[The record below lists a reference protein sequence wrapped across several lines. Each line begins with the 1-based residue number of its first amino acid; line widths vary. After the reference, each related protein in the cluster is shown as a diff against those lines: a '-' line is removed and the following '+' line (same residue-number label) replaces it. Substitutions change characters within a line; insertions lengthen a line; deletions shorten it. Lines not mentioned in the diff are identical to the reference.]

1 MVTTPPAAPRAGAL
15 LALVGIVLVALN
27 LRTAVAVFSP
37 IVDQIGRDVPL
48 DTVSIGVLGALP
60 PVCFALFGLLAPAIS
75 RRLGLELTVVVGLA
89 AMIAGHLVRAGS
101 SHVVVFGVGTILA
114 LAGMGLGNVLLP
126 PLVKKYFPG
135 RIGPLTSVTTVMM
148 SISTGVPSLVAAPL
162 ADGAGWR
169 VAIGTWAL
177 VAVVALVPWV
187 ALLVEHHRHARRE
200 RAAALAGADR
210 VEEAPAA
217 VTGRVFRS
225 PVAWAL
231 VGIQA
236 ASSFNAYAM
245 FAWLPALLQD
255 TAGQS
260 PVASGALLAVFGFM
274 GLPAAIVM
282 PILAARMRNVGILIQ
297 VGVLFFVVGYVG
309 LLVAPA
315 AAPLL
320 WVAAAGSGPL
330 LFPLVFVLINLR
342 TRTHGGVVAL
352 SGFVQGIGYSIGALG
367 PLLFGILHEATG
379 GWTVPLLMLFS
390 LVAVASASGFYL
402 ARPRMLE
409 DTWDRAARDE
419 AARVR

>member
-1 MVTTPPAAPRAGAL
+1 VVTTTPAAPRAGAL

-37 IVDQIGRDVPL
+37 IVDEIGRDVPL
-48 DTVSIGVLGALP
+48 DSVSIGVLGALP

-75 RRLGLELTVVVGLA
+75 RRLGLELTVVVGLV
-89 AMIAGHLVRAGS
+89 AMVVGHLLRAGS
-101 SHVVVFGVGTILA
+101 DAVVVFGVGTVLS

-135 RIGPLTSVTTVMM
+135 RIGPLTSLTTVML

-162 ADGAGWR
+162 ADSAGWR
-169 VAIGTWAL
+169 VAIGAWAA
-177 VAVVALVPWV
+177 VAVVALVP
-187 ALLVEHHRHARRE
+187 HRRDTRRE
-200 RAAALAGADR
+200 REAAAALDQ

-255 TAGQS
+255 TAGQTA
-260 PVASGALLAVFGFM
+260 VESGVLLAVFGFM
-274 GLPAAIVM
+274 GLPTAIIM
-282 PILAARMRNVGILIQ
+282 PLLAARMRNVGILIQ
-297 VGVLFFVVGYVG
+297 LGVLFFVVGYVG

-315 AAPLL
+315 AAPLV
-320 WVAAAGSGPL
+320 WVAAAGLGPL

-352 SGFVQGIGYSIGALG
+352 SGFVQGIGYSIGAIG
-367 PLLFGILHEATG
+367 PLLFGVLHEATG
-379 GWTVPLLMLFS
+379 GWTAPLLMLFAM
-390 LVAVASASGFYL
+390 VAVASASGFYL
-402 ARPRMLE
+402 AKPRMLE
-409 DTWDRAARDE
+409 DTWDRAPRE
-419 AARVR
+419 GVRER

>member
-1 MVTTPPAAPRAGAL
+1 
-15 LALVGIVLVALN
+15 
-27 LRTAVAVFSP
+27 
-37 IVDQIGRDVPL
+37 
-48 DTVSIGVLGALP
+48 
-60 PVCFALFGLLAPAIS
+60 
-75 RRLGLELTVVVGLA
+75 VVGLV
-89 AMIAGHLVRAGS
+89 AMVVGHLQRAGS
-101 SHVVVFGVGTILA
+101 DAVVVFGVGTILS

-135 RIGPLTSVTTVMM
+135 RIGPLTSLTTVMM

-162 ADGAGWR
+162 ADSAGWR
-169 VAIGTWAL
+169 VAIGAWAA

-187 ALLVEHHRHARRE
+187 ALLVQHRRDTERE
-200 RAAALAGADR
+200 RAAAAALDQ

-255 TAGQS
+255 TAGQT

-274 GLPAAIVM
+274 GLPAAIIM
-282 PILAARMRNVGILIQ
+282 PLLAARMKNVGILIQ

-352 SGFVQGIGYSIGALG
+352 SGFVQGIGYSIGAIG
-367 PLLFGILHEATG
+367 PLMFGVLHEATG
-379 GWTVPLLMLFS
+379 GWTAPLLMLFVM
-390 LVAVASASGFYL
+390 VAVASASGFYL

-409 DTWDRAARDE
+409 DTWDRAPRE
-419 AARVR
+419 AVRER

>member
-1 MVTTPPAAPRAGAL
+1 MVTTTPAAPRAGAL

-37 IVDQIGRDVPL
+37 IVDEIGRDVPL
-48 DTVSIGVLGALP
+48 DSVSIGVLGALP

-75 RRLGLELTVVVGLA
+75 RRLGLELTVVVGLV
-89 AMIAGHLVRAGS
+89 AMVVGHLLRAGS
-101 SHVVVFGVGTILA
+101 DAVVVFGVGTVLS

-135 RIGPLTSVTTVMM
+135 RIGPITSLTTVML

-162 ADGAGWR
+162 ADSAGWR
-169 VAIGTWAL
+169 VAIGAWAA

-187 ALLVEHHRHARRE
+187 ALLVQHRRDTRRE
-200 RAAALAGADR
+200 REAAAALDQ

-255 TAGQS
+255 TAGQTA
-260 PVASGALLAVFGFM
+260 VESGVLLAVFGFM
-274 GLPAAIVM
+274 GLPTAIIM
-282 PILAARMRNVGILIQ
+282 PLLAARMRNVGILIQ
-297 VGVLFFVVGYVG
+297 LGVLFFVVGYVG

-315 AAPLL
+315 AAPLV
-320 WVAAAGSGPL
+320 WVAAAGLGPL

-352 SGFVQGIGYSIGALG
+352 SGFVQGIGYSIGAIG
-367 PLLFGILHEATG
+367 PLLFGVLHEATG
-379 GWTVPLLMLFS
+379 GWTAPLLMLFAM
-390 LVAVASASGFYL
+390 VAVASASGFYL
-402 ARPRMLE
+402 AKPRMLE
-409 DTWDRAARDE
+409 DTWDRAPRE
-419 AARVR
+419 AVRER